1 MSVTVMKKLTVLA
14 SLRDADKLV
23 RRLMRLRCVEID
35 SVPLG
40 NLPDGG
46 TLLRYDCDTA
56 RADAERRV
64 ADVTAA
70 LSLLDEYAVR
80 EKPQKRPIEAT
91 AEEFRATGRFEA
103 ARKLVDE
110 TLQIRDSRVACQ
122 NEHNR
127 LEALCRSLTPWLD

>member
-23 RRLMRLRCVEID
+23 RRLMRLRCVDID

-40 NLPDGG
+40 DLPDGG

-70 LSLLDEYAVR
+70 LEKAGLTITSVR
-80 EKPQKRPIEAT
+80 AKEDWRCVTAKR
-91 AEEFRATGRFEA
+91 R
-103 ARKLVDE
+103 
-110 TLQIRDSRVACQ
+110 
-122 NEHNR
+122 
-127 LEALCRSLTPWLD
+127 

>member
-23 RRLMRLRCVEID
+23 RRLMRLRCVDID

-46 TLLRYDCDTA
+46 TLFRYDCDTS
-56 RADAERRV
+56 RAEAERRC
-64 ADVTAA
+64 ADVVEA
-70 LSLLDEYAVR
+70 LALLDPYAIH
-80 EKPQKRPIEAT
+80 EKPRSRPIEAA
-91 AEEFRATGRFEA
+91 AETFRADGRFETTRA
-103 ARKLVDE
+103 LVADV
-110 TLQIRDSRVACQ
+110 LQTRNNQIALQ

-127 LEALCRSLTPWLD
+127 MEAL